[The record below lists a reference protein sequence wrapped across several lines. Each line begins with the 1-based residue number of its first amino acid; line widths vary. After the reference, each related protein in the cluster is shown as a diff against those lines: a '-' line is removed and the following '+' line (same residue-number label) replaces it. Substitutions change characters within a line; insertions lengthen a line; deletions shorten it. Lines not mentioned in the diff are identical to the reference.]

1 MTFQVS
7 WFRDTHNKGTVRDAK
22 ISMLSTNTFLCVGLL
37 MLTICA
43 LPVYSQQA
51 SAPDAP
57 RPNNPVNNTP
67 AAVEKRKWSDIVQPG
82 EKVPPLSARDKL
94 LFPVHEE
101 LRPPSW
107 FSTFFSSGWQQL
119 RDTDPR
125 YGVDSGAYG
134 QRLGAAAIRDLSMRT
149 FSDGVMP
156 ALLRED
162 PRYYRKAEGSIWH
175 RGLYA
180 ASRVLVTQRDS
191 GASGFNNSVVVGH
204 GMASA
209 LTMAYYPDKSANAGV
224 VFKTWG
230 FSLIGE
236 AGGNLWSEFWPD
248 TRQRFFRRHHGNH

>member
-1 MTFQVS
+1 
-7 WFRDTHNKGTVRDAK
+7 
-22 ISMLSTNTFLCVGLL
+22 MLSANALLRVGIF
-37 MLTICA
+37 MLA
-43 LPVYSQQA
+43 AGMLPAFSQHDA
-51 SAPDAP
+51 VPDAP
-57 RPNNPVNNTP
+57 KPSKPINNTP
-67 AAVEKRKWSDIVQPG
+67 AAVEKRKWSDIVEPG
-82 EKVPPLSARDKL
+82 EKIPPLYARDKL
-94 LFPVHEE
+94 LFPVHQE

-107 FSTFFSSGWQQL
+107 FSTFFSSGWEQL

-149 FSDGVMP
+149 FSDGVLP
-156 ALLRED
+156 AMLRED
-162 PRYYRKAEGSIWH
+162 PRYYRMAEGSIWR

-180 ASRVLVTQRDS
+180 ASRVFVTQRDS
-191 GASGFNNSVVVGH
+191 GASGFNNSVIIGH

-230 FSLIGE
+230 FSLLGA

-248 TRQRFFRRHHGNH
+248 TRERLFRRHRHDHQP